1 MGLASRCSQEIDVAT
16 AFGWTVGE
24 RRFDWERLR
33 SNVAAEVSRL
43 EAAYTN
49 GLLQAGVSVLYDRA
63 TLEDRGVVRLAG
75 SGEAIRPRSILIAT
89 GARPSTAEQLPG
101 ADRASAP
108 DASFAWPFHPP
119 PLLVRGPDKP
129 ALKL

>member
-1 MGLASRCSQEIDVAT
+1 MAAGHGARVALAESSRIGGTCVIRGCVPKKLMVLASRCSQEIDVAT

-63 TLEDRGVVRLAG
+63 TPQDRGVVRLSG
-75 SGEAIRPRSILIAT
+75 SGGAYPQTGRAT
-89 GARPSTAEQLPG
+89 AR
-101 ADRASAP
+101 DRGCRE
-108 DASFAWPFHPP
+108 
-119 PLLVRGPDKP
+119 V
-129 ALKL
+129 

>member
-75 SGEAIRPRSILIAT
+75 SGEAIRARRILIAT
-89 GARPSTAEQLPG
+89 GARPDRKSTRLN
-101 ADRASAP
+101 S
-108 DASFAWPFHPP
+108 SH
-119 PLLVRGPDKP
+119 
-129 ALKL
+129 